1 MRQTDMFLQLSWT
14 RIDGIRFTSFIMTRV
29 VRLTVETNALTGT
42 FSQPSPLEPPSHRV
56 ATFKLASLSLVS
68 YSLLLSP

>member
-1 MRQTDMFLQLSWT
+1 MFLQLSWT

-42 FSQPSPLEPPSHRV
+42 FAQPSPLEPPSHSRCNI
-56 ATFKLASLSLVS
+56 
-68 YSLLLSP
+68 